1 MFHKIRHFLI
11 AFSIFTGCYTDYGIM
26 KPGEK
31 EYVYITETETETVIV
46 TETETET
53 VEVEVEIP
61 VYIEVEVPVYI
72 EDTAVDDPGLIWVD
86 SFTQPNT
93 VDGVDILWIIDTS
106 GSMYR
111 FDEQLLLGIETMLG
125 ALPPTSWRLV
135 MMSNDPARA
144 VLENQFPLVPG
155 DDILDAEAMYA
166 AMGRG
171 GMEEGF
177 DATYEYI
184 MNNPYAATWMRP
196 DAGLLV
202 VYVSDEEEQ
211 SNDHFVDVV
220 DFISWYRGLRGGSVF
235 LASIVNHDAT
245 ESVCDHPPNPID
257 VGTRYMDA
265 TTAFA
270 GNITDIC
277 ADDWSPGVADAAHS
291 IEPHE
296 SWLLTHTAVADS
308 IRVFLNGVV
317 QDSGM
322 TTWTYSATDNT
333 VYFHTI
339 PAGSTL
345 VEIGY
350 RYYPDSPDTGT

>member
-1 MFHKIRHFLI
+1 LKNLVLAILCTL
-11 AFSIFTGCYTDYGIM
+11 ACTNDYGIVT
-26 KPGEK
+26 GG
-31 EYVYITETETETVIV
+31 ETEYIYV
-46 TETETET
+46 TETETITET
-53 VEVEVEIP
+53 VTEEIEVP

-72 EDTAVDDPGLIWVD
+72 GDTAEDDPGLIWVD

-93 VDGVDILWIIDTS
+93 VDGIDILWVIDTS
-106 GSMYR
+106 GSMHR
-111 FDEQLLLGIETMLG
+111 FDAQLLLGIETMLT

-135 MMSNDPARA
+135 MMSNDPMRS

-177 DATYEYI
+177 DAVYEYVI
-184 MNNPYAATWMRP
+184 TNPYAGTWMRP

-202 VYVSDEEEQ
+202 VFVSDEQEQ
-211 SNDHFVDVV
+211 SNDHFSDWV
-220 DFISWYRGLRGGSVF
+220 DFVSWYGSLRGGSVF
-235 LASIVNHDAT
+235 LASIVNHDTT
-245 ESVCDHPPNPID
+245 ESLCTFVSPID

-265 TTAFA
+265 TNSFG
-270 GNITDIC
+270 GNIIDIC
-277 ADDWSPGVADAAHS
+277 ADDWTAGVADAAAS

-296 SWLLTHTAVADS
+296 LWVLTHTAVADS
-308 IRVFLNGVV
+308 VRVFMNGALV
-317 QDSGM
+317 DPGM
-322 TTWTYSATDNT
+322 TSWSYSESDNT

-339 PAGSTL
+339 PPGSTL

-350 RYYPDSPDTGT
+350 RYYESGDSGS